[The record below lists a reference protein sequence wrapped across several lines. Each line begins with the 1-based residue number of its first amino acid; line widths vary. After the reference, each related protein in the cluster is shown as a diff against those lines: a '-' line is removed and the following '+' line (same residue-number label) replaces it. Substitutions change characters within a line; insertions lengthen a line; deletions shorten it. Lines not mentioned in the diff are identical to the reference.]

1 MVTSTIEPEVIQ
13 LDYVK
18 NGQAYILVHWD
29 IEQIEKETEAGT
41 ETLWQYEE
49 KVIKKWVLPQYYET
63 REEVEA
69 YLASIQD
76 EILDYAKG
84 VEVNL

>member
-1 MVTSTIEPEVIQ
+1 MSTVKPKTIQ

-29 IEQIEKETEAGT
+29 IEQIEKEGEFIT

-49 KVIKKWVLPQYYET
+49 EVIKKWVLPQHYDT
-63 REEVEA
+63 LGEVEV
-69 YLASIQD
+69 YLSSIES
-76 EILDYAKG
+76 EILEYAKG
-84 VEVNL
+84 ARVNL